1 MFAQHFERTCTAF
14 NSSRCDALKN
24 AYSDVRKDYVG
35 SPICVP
41 FDSELIDKLLCKIKK
56 GKAAGIDEL
65 SAEHL
70 QYAHPIVIVI
80 LCKLFNL
87 FVLTGHVPPDFGKSY
102 TVPIPKCDSSGRS
115 MTVDDFRAIAIS
127 PVISKLFELAIL
139 ERYEHFF
146 VSSDHQFGFK
156 KGLGCRDAIFCVK
169 CVIEHFVENGTT
181 VNLCSIDLSKAFDKM
196 SRYALLI
203 KLAQKKL
210 PNTILD
216 IIEGWFSVSETSVK
230 WENHF
235 SRSFKLS
242 AGVRQGGVLS
252 PALFSIFIDSLV
264 DKVVR
269 SGVGCHIF
277 CICVAIF
284 LYADDIVLLSPTVNG
299 LQALL
304 DICEDELL
312 SLDMQINI
320 KKSTCVRIGQRFNE
334 RCVSLCLKSGGY
346 IQWSDHFKYLGI
358 HFVCGRTLRCSFEQ
372 SKMKFY
378 RSFNAI

>member
-1 MFAQHFERTCTAF
+1 M
-14 NSSRCDALKN
+14 
-24 AYSDVRKDYVG
+24 
-35 SPICVP
+35 
-41 FDSELIDKLLCKIKK
+41 LCKIKK

-102 TVPIPKCDSSGRS
+102 TVPIPKCDSSGHN

-156 KGLGCRDAIFCVK
+156 KGLGCRDAIFCVRS
-169 CVIEHFVENGTT
+169 VIEHFVENGTT

-230 WENHF
+230 
-235 SRSFKLS
+235 
-242 AGVRQGGVLS
+242 
-252 PALFSIFIDSLV
+252 
-264 DKVVR
+264 
-269 SGVGCHIF
+269 
-277 CICVAIF
+277 
-284 LYADDIVLLSPTVNG
+284 
-299 LQALL
+299 
-304 DICEDELL
+304 
-312 SLDMQINI
+312 
-320 KKSTCVRIGQRFNE
+320 
-334 RCVSLCLKSGGY
+334 
-346 IQWSDHFKYLGI
+346 
-358 HFVCGRTLRCSFEQ
+358 
-372 SKMKFY
+372 
-378 RSFNAI
+378 